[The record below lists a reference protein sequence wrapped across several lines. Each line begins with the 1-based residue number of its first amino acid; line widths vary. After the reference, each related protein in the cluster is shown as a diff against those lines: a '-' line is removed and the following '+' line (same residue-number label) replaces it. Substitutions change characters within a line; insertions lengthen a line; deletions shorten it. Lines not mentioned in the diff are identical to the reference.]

1 MINVS
6 VALAQCVIHSPVE
19 DEDLLLLP
27 GVGDLKLDKFIIRTQ
42 LLHGFQEMC
51 MKELRDCSYL
61 HVGDHDAVDV
71 GGEAV
76 QLDAHLE
83 RRAGLHSQ
91 VLVYQ

>member
-1 MINVS
+1 MRISSCSLVS
-6 VALAQCVIHSPVE
+6 VTW
-19 DEDLLLLP
+19 
-27 GVGDLKLDKFIIRTQ
+27 KLDKFIIRTQ

-83 RRAGLHSQ
+83 RRAGLHRQ
-91 VLVYQ
+91 VLVDQQR

>member
-1 MINVS
+1 
-6 VALAQCVIHSPVE
+6 
-19 DEDLLLLP
+19 
-27 GVGDLKLDKFIIRTQ
+27 
-42 LLHGFQEMC
+42 MC

-83 RRAGLHSQ
+83 RRAGLHRQ
-91 VLVYQ
+91 VLVDQQR